1 MSSNTINKTI
11 IVTSTDRAF
20 LPAACCQLCSVSE
33 NLPNKDDVSLFLV
46 CCDVDDTD
54 IAKAKK
60 MFAAREME
68 VEIVYAAEIAEKI
81 ETIKG
86 RRWPRAAYLR
96 LYFDEI
102 FGAEIE
108 RLVYLDADTR
118 VVTDLT
124 PLLKV
129 DLQGN
134 PVGAVHDMF
143 YYVTNR
149 IGERR
154 EMLFLGAD
162 APYLQSG
169 VMVFDW
175 KATLKLGLLAE
186 ARSFIEQ
193 YPERCVEAPD
203 QDALNAILKDRWMPL
218 DPRWNLHESYLMYA
232 NAHQA
237 FIEHYTSSKPW
248 SRKRAPAWKAASE
261 WYRQQLADTD
271 WTGFVERP
279 SFVESIKLEL
289 DFLIYKSV
297 VRLKYFLSDYTPFL
311 LNWLGIS
318 TCRVDSPQHSI
329 PRSRRHVEL
338 MIDTEIEEAARRC
351 PPLRPPESVLGF
363 SSK

>member
-1 MSSNTINKTI
+1 MINKTV
-11 IVTSTDRAF
+11 IVTSTDRGY
-20 LPAACCQLCSVSE
+20 LPAACCQLWSAYI
-33 NLPNKDDVSLFLV
+33 NLQNKHDVSLFLV

-54 IAKAKK
+54 LAKARN
-60 MFAAREME
+60 MFAARQME
-68 VEIVYAAEIAEKI
+68 VEIIHASEIAEKI

-102 FGAEIE
+102 FGVEIE

-129 DLQGN
+129 DLHGN

-149 IGERR
+149 IGDRR
-154 EMLFLGAD
+154 EMLFLDPD

-175 KATLKLGLLAE
+175 GATLELGLLAE
-186 ARSFIEQ
+186 ARRFIEK

-203 QDALNAILKDRWMPL
+203 QDALNAILKNRWMPL

-248 SRKRAPAWKAASE
+248 SRNRAPAWKAASE

-271 WTGFVERP
+271 WTGFVNRP
-279 SFVESIKLEL
+279 SFGESIILEIK
-289 DFLIYKSV
+289 FLISKSV

-311 LNWLGIS
+311 LDWFGIS

-329 PRSRRHVEL
+329 PRSRKHVEL
-338 MIDTEIEEAARRC
+338 MIDTEIEEAAHRC